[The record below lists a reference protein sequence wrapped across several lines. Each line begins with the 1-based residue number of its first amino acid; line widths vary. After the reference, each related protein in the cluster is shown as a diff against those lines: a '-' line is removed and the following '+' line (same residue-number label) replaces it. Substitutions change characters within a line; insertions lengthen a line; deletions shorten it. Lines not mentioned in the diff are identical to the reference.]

1 MSGRELRQVA
11 RARSKRASELRT
23 SAKREEQDIEEAL
36 KKREITERQAK
47 SIRKFWAVATEIQQR
62 SPSFAVQGD
71 AGQYIGEMK
80 QLADSGQWAASRYGP
95 EYKDGPVILE
105 TEAAALRYVKKIDEV
120 SPIKELK
127 SRIRGD
133 YGRWVLVEL
142 YSGRWAAIWYACC
155 DDEGYCQLIL
165 REEFFDAENPSFSTP
180 HEALARII
188 EGYEKEASE
197 VGSWILSDEAY
208 GNHLKRARNDMMKNQ
223 LAIGDLEPAARKT
236 LGRASKDHLF
246 VQVDGT
252 LLDATMTITTV
263 PADEVGPSHRK
274 YRYDLSDG
282 RSIAYGYS
290 KREALD
296 RLREVAK
303 ERGWAIYQRLA

>member
-1 MSGRELRQVA
+1 MSGRELCQVA

-23 SAKREEQDIEEAL
+23 SAKREEQDLEEAL

-47 SIRKFWAVATEIQQR
+47 SIRKFWAVATEIQQHP
-62 SPSFAVQGD
+62 SSFAMHGD

-80 QLADSGQWAASRYGP
+80 QLADSGKWAAWRYGP
-95 EYKDGPVILE
+95 EYKDGLVTLE
-105 TEAAALRYVKKIDEV
+105 TEAAALRYVKKSDEM
-120 SPIKELK
+120 SPVEELK

-155 DDEGYCQLIL
+155 DDEGYCRLIL

-180 HEALARII
+180 HEALTKII
-188 EGYEKEASE
+188 QGFEKEASE

-208 GNHLKRARNDMMKNQ
+208 GNHLRRAQNDMMKHQ
-223 LAIGDLEPAARKT
+223 LAIGDSEPAARKV
-236 LGRASKDHLF
+236 LGRTSKDHLF
-246 VQVDGT
+246 VQVDGA

-296 RLREVAK
+296 RFREVAE

>member
-1 MSGRELRQVA
+1 MSGRELCQVA
-11 RARSKRASELRT
+11 RARSKRAFELRT
-23 SAKREEQDIEEAL
+23 SAKREEQDLEEAL
-36 KKREITERQAK
+36 KKKEITERQAK
-47 SIRKFWAVATEIQQR
+47 SIRKFWAVATEIQQHP
-62 SPSFAVQGD
+62 SSFAMHGD

-80 QLADSGQWAASRYGP
+80 QLADSGKWAAWRYGP
-95 EYKDGPVILE
+95 EYKDGLVILE
-105 TEAAALRYVKKIDEV
+105 TEAAALRYVKESDEM
-120 SPIKELK
+120 SPVEELK

-142 YSGRWAAIWYACC
+142 YSGRWAAIWYACF
-155 DDEGYCQLIL
+155 DDEGYCRLIL

-180 HEALARII
+180 HETLTKII
-188 EGYEKEASE
+188 QGYEKEASE

-208 GNHLKRARNDMMKNQ
+208 GNHLRRAQNDMMKHQ
-223 LAIGDLEPAARKT
+223 LAIGDSEPAARKV
-236 LGRASKDHLF
+236 LGRTSKDHLF
-246 VQVDGT
+246 VQVDGA

-296 RLREVAK
+296 RFREVAE